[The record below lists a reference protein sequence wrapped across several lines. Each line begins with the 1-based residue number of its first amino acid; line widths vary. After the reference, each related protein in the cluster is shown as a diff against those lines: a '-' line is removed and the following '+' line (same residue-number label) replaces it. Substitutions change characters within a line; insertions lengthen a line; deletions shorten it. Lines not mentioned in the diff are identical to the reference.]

1 MRHGFSMRKNVP
13 NQLKERLSAKLAE
26 KAMSAREVS
35 IAALGKPD
43 AIRAILAGHMPGL
56 DRLEAIAAVLNTTAD
71 WLLGRENAVE
81 HVANSESDTD
91 RAMNDRERKVLAAI
105 RQAGDEEAEAALS
118 MLQPADDP
126 HPNAGRIVELLVERA
141 SPKQMQS
148 VVRILSGKSNEIDVQ
163 IAAEQLDLVPV
174 ASIDA
179 SYGMGATFLEDDIA
193 VDTRW
198 FPRAWLE
205 SVTNTAPS
213 NLTWARGRGNSMS
226 PTIEDQDLLLIDRS
240 DLVVRDQDAIW
251 ALTIGEIGMLKRLRI
266 RGEKVTILSD
276 NDRVP
281 DDHAHIGEI
290 NIVGRVSH
298 IVRRL

>member
-1 MRHGFSMRKNVP
+1 MAEELGMPASSYAFYEDKDKFKKTYLPVELARSLTPVFARHGIPESVIEEMAG
-13 NQLKERLSAKLAE
+13 LGER
-26 KAMSAREVS
+26 
-35 IAALGKPD
+35 P
-43 AIRAILAGHMPGL
+43 
-56 DRLEAIAAVLNTTAD
+56 AAVATD
-71 WLLGRENAVE
+71 FP
-81 HVANSESDTD
+81 DTPPTKD
-91 RAMNDRERKVLAAI
+91 ELQLLAAF
-105 RQAGDEEAEAALS
+105 RSAPADQAQAAKAL
-118 MLQPADDP
+118 LQPAEDP
-126 HPNAGRIVELLVERA
+126 HPNAPRIVELLVERA
-141 SPKQMQS
+141 SPKQLQS
-148 VVRILSGKSNEIDVQ
+148 VVRILSGKSDEIDVQ

-205 SVTNTAPS
+205 SVTNTAPG

-240 DLVVRDQDAIW
+240 DLTVRDQDAIW

-276 NDRVP
+276 NERVP